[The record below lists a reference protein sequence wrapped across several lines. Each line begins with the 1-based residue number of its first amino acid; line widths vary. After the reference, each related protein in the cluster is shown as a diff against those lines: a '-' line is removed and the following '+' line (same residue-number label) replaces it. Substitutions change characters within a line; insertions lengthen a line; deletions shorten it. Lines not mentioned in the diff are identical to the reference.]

1 MTGKDVYL
9 QMTWS
14 WPDKTWNILCSYCLQ
29 WNTSQSKFR
38 NHYFLFLFAFS
49 ILSQLFLIWG
59 CTYIYIYISAVKVNA
74 LITRLTQT
82 HFNGTNFFNAR
93 LTQRVFAV
101 WPVAQP
107 LVGEMEMDSVANL
120 GTLQT
125 PLATFFPSKKRP
137 NLVSENHRYCRASA
151 RSCSPSAR
159 THLSLSAS
167 ALFRRTPLSLS
178 LSRSASAQRREE
190 QGFNSVKHRYYVASL
205 ILHASIAEITAQLLS
220 LSYVYLISSDDGA
233 IIRIFL
239 CRLTSWKGELVMYS
253 SLKGSRFSHY
263 FIFIPLS
270 DNRNSK
276 IYQWKQFYWEYS
288 FIKIQ
293 YVGTERETNVIINN
307 KCTFCIFRRRAAL
320 CAKI

>member
-1 MTGKDVYL
+1 
-9 QMTWS
+9 
-14 WPDKTWNILCSYCLQ
+14 
-29 WNTSQSKFR
+29 
-38 NHYFLFLFAFS
+38 
-49 ILSQLFLIWG
+49 
-59 CTYIYIYISAVKVNA
+59 
-74 LITRLTQT
+74 
-82 HFNGTNFFNAR
+82 
-93 LTQRVFAV
+93 
-101 WPVAQP
+101 
-107 LVGEMEMDSVANL
+107 MEMHSVANL

-159 THLSLSAS
+159 AHTSLSLSLSLSAS
-167 ALFRRTPLSLS
+167 ALFNAHTSLSLSLCVCSVQRAHTSLSLSASALFSAHTSLSLCVCSVQRAHTSLSFSLSLS
-178 LSRSASAQRREE
+178 LSLSLRLLSTRQREGQR
-190 QGFNSVKHRYYVASL
+190 FNSVKHRYYVASL

-233 IIRIFL
+233 IIRTFL

-253 SLKGSRFSHY
+253 SLNRSRFSHY

-293 YVGTERETNVIINN
+293 YVGTERQTNVIINN

-320 CAKI
+320 CAKM